1 MGFGPRIVHV
11 AAVDVEAEGGEE
23 GHEEG
28 LDGVRIPHPDGLP
41 RTAPSAQLLL
51 LLQGVGVVAG
61 IMATW
66 KRAGRSYMKTR
77 SGGAPAMD
85 GAAGAMTVPSRI
97 SMKKAP
103 ATSRASP
110 RSGPGRPSTG
120 TR

>member
-11 AAVDVEAEGGEE
+11 AAVDLAAEGGEE

-41 RTAPSAQLLL
+41 RRAPSAQLLLL

-66 KRAGRSYMKTR
+66 KHEGRSYMKTR
-77 SGGAPAMD
+77 SGGAGGHLATKGRRLRRMLL
-85 GAAGAMTVPSRI
+85 GEAGAEEEEAR
-97 SMKKAP
+97 
-103 ATSRASP
+103 
-110 RSGPGRPSTG
+110 
-120 TR
+120 